1 MGVQAEVVE
10 GGGGEGS
17 HIFIGTVNHLGA
29 HGNHPAIG
37 P

>member
-1 MGVQAEVVE
+1 MRVGVQAEVVE
-10 GGGGEGS
+10 GGGGGGVTYF
-17 HIFIGTVNHLGA
+17 HRNHLGA